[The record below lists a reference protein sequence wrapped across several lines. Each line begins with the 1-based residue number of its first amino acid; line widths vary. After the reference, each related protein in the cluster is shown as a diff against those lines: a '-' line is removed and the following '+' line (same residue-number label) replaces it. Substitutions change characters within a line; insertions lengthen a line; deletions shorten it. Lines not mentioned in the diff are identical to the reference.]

1 MSVDPS
7 LSTAIPVPNRTLR
20 PHRQYDRDAA
30 PLGTADPH
38 EDMNPLA
45 TSAANRIRANRR
57 DRQVGSLVFG
67 DPEGR
72 VYVIKQ
78 DSACADR
85 MLKQRPAWHVGTYAS
100 EPSNGSRPVCP
111 QAEQLVDDLRQH
123 FLDIGFVSAAQVYD
137 EIRMVEG

>member
-1 MSVDPS
+1 M
-7 LSTAIPVPNRTLR
+7 
-20 PHRQYDRDAA
+20 Y
-30 PLGTADPH
+30 
-38 EDMNPLA
+38 PLA
-45 TSAANRIRANRR
+45 LSATNRIKASRR

-78 DSACADR
+78 DSMVGDR
-85 MLKQRPAWHVGTYAS
+85 MLREHPDWHVGTYAS
-100 EPSNGSRPVCP
+100 DPSDGSRASCP
-111 QAEQLVDDLRQH
+111 KAEQLVDDLRQH

>member
-7 LSTAIPVPNRTLR
+7 LHTAIPLQQRTPR
-20 PHRQYDRDAA
+20 PSRNFDRDAV

-45 TSAANRIRANRR
+45 LSATNRIRANRR

-78 DSACADR
+78 DSTCADR
-85 MLKQRPAWHVGTYAS
+85 MLKQHPTWHVGTYAAD
-100 EPSNGSRPVCP
+100 PTNGGRATCP

-123 FLDIGFVSAAQVYD
+123 FLDIGFVSAADVYD
-137 EIRMVEG
+137 AIRAVEG